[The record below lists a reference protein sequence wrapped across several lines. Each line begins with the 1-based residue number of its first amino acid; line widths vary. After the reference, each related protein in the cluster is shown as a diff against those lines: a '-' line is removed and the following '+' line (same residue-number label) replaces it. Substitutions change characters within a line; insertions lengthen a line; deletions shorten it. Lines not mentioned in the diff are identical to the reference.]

1 MLCVIISYLN
11 KEIQGLRNV
20 KIKSIWTG
28 RNLANFAEFNFDLQ
42 DRRIFKYNKEA
53 NVILVTKEDAKF
65 GFSISINQ
73 NKKLNKP
80 FAYFNL
86 IKLNNFDT
94 FEKVTSIGNPI
105 DLSKEKFEYF
115 IIQELINIIGEF

>member
-1 MLCVIISYLN
+1 ML
-11 KEIQGLRNV
+11 
-20 KIKSIWTG
+20 KINQFELAE
-28 RNLANFAEFNFDLQ
+28 NLANFAEFCFNLPESRKFT
-42 DRRIFKYNKEA
+42 YNKKS
-53 NVILVTKEDAKF
+53 NIILVTKENSKF
-65 GFSISINQ
+65 GFSISINK

-94 FEKVTSIGNPI
+94 FEKVTSLGNPI

-115 IIQELINIIGEF
+115 IVQELINIIGEF

>member
-1 MLCVIISYLN
+1 MKKYKDLEMLKLN
-11 KEIQGLRNV
+11 QFELAE
-20 KIKSIWTG
+20 
-28 RNLANFAEFNFDLQ
+28 NLANFAEFNFDLQ
-42 DRRIFKYNKEA
+42 DRRTFKYNKEA